1 VILQKL
7 AERIIPYIDDF
18 EIIDYCSCLRASY
31 VIVKDKKENKFI
43 GVSHIPRENL
53 HNQGVIIKPEIN
65 KLQKLVSDINIIN
78 RSFGLALINAISQK
92 YIEPKKEYPEIKEPI
107 CIIGNM
113 QPLVKEFYG
122 KKFYVFE
129 KSTELRGN
137 AMSESEEELLVPECK
152 TLFITG
158 VTLLNFT
165 IERIVEISNGT
176 NILIG
181 PSAGFI
187 PELVKDLGIHY
198 VQSMKFHDVEKV
210 KEFLRLGNFISLK
223 INDDLGINYS
233 IQVK

>member
-1 VILQKL
+1 MILQNL
-7 AERIIPYIDDF
+7 AERILQYADGF
-18 EIIDYCSCLRASY
+18 EIIDYCSCLRATY
-31 VIVKDKKENKFI
+31 VVVKDKEGNKFI
-43 GVSHIPRENL
+43 GVSHIPYENL
-53 HNQGVIIKPEIN
+53 HNQGVIIKPKIN
-65 KLQKLVSDINIIN
+65 KLQKLVNDINVIN

-122 KKFYVFE
+122 RKFYVFE

-137 AMSESEEELLVPECK
+137 AMSDSEEELLVPECK

-165 IERIVEISNGT
+165 LERILEISNGT

-187 PELVKDLGIHY
+187 PELAKDFGIDY
-198 VQSMKFHDVEKV
+198 VQSMKFYDIEKIR
-210 KEFLRLGNFISLK
+210 EFLRLGNFISLK
-223 INDDLGINYS
+223 INEDLGINYS

>member
-1 VILQKL
+1 MILQKL
-7 AERIIPYIDDF
+7 AERIIQYADGF
-18 EIIDYCSCLRASY
+18 EIIDYCSCLRATY
-31 VIVKDKKENKFI
+31 VVVKDKRGNKFI
-43 GVSHIPRENL
+43 GVSHISYENL
-53 HNQGVIIKPEIN
+53 HNQGAIIKPEIN
-65 KLQKLVSDINIIN
+65 KLQKLVNDINVIN

-122 KKFYVFE
+122 RKFYVFE

-137 AMSESEEELLVPECK
+137 AMSDSEEELLVPECK

-165 IERIVEISNGT
+165 LERILEISNGT

-187 PELVKDLGIHY
+187 PELAKDLGINY
-198 VQSMKFHDVEKV
+198 VQSMKFYDIEKIR
-210 KEFLRLGNFISLK
+210 EFLRLGNFISLK
-223 INDDLGINYS
+223 INEDLGINYS